1 MKNFSVTNQDHDR
14 GKDLLLEMRIFELCN
29 EEYKDLSEL
38 ARNMEISAGQ
48 IYRLHQGKCS
58 INQKFIIGAMKAFP
72 ECKIGDLFY
81 FNIPAKEA
89 MVVEKLA

>member
-1 MKNFSVTNQDHDR
+1 
-14 GKDLLLEMRIFELCN
+14 MRIFELCN